1 MKIII
6 TEEQYNELTKVD
18 DVYDGLSPY
27 FRRRIEFIDIPQS
40 INQLMNNVHRFYE
53 NKVSVDYLVKR
64 IISAIVW
71 ETIPA
76 EMGYNTS
83 MELFEYHDIMSAN
96 IMDKYGEYIKRLV
109 KKKLDIWK

>member
-6 TEEQYNELTKVD
+6 TEEQYNELINVD

-40 INQLMNNVHRFYE
+40 IEQIMKNVHRFYE

-64 IISAIVW
+64 VISTIVW

-76 EMGYNTS
+76 EMGSNTS
-83 MELFEYHDIMSAN
+83 KELFEYHDIMSAN
-96 IMDKYGEYIKRLV
+96 IMDKYGEYIKRLI
-109 KKKLDIWK
+109 KKKLGI

>member
-6 TEEQYNELTKVD
+6 TEEELRNKINVD
-18 DVYDGLSPY
+18 DVYNGLSPY
-27 FRRRIEFIDIPQS
+27 FRRRIEFIGIPQS
-40 INQLMNNVHRFYE
+40 INQIMKNVHRFYE

-71 ETIPA
+71 ETIPS
-76 EMGYNTS
+76 EMGYNIS
-83 MELFEYHDIMSAN
+83 KELFEYHDIMSSN

-109 KKKLDIWK
+109 KKKLDI